1 MSSPRILH
9 VEVVYAHRDR
19 QRVVMLEVPVGTTA
33 REAVRLSALLQEFPE
48 LAAIRCRLGVSGRLA
63 NPEQLLRDG
72 DRVEIYRPLQMDPK
86 QARRRRAHGQR

>member
-1 MSSPRILH
+1 MSNPLTLH

-19 QRVVMLEVPVGTTA
+19 QRLVMLAVPAGTTA
-33 REAVRLSALLQEFPE
+33 RDAVQLSALQQEFPE
-48 LAAIRCRLGVSGRLA
+48 LAAIRCRFGVLGRLV

-72 DRVEIYRPLQMDPK
+72 DRVEIYRPLQVDPK